1 MTPGEILSHPWRIDV
16 RALPPYYKGLL
27 SAWVAVDGGF
37 YVPED
42 TLVVTSTTAYTLSS
56 RKTIFGS
63 QAASKMSLRSTVLSA
78 GLALTCHDKLRMG
91 LSVQGIVWQYLLAW
105 LIFR

>member
-1 MTPGEILSHPWRIDV
+1 MTPGEVLSHPWRIDV
-16 RALPPYYKGLL
+16 RALSPYYKALL

-56 RKTIFGS
+56 
-63 QAASKMSLRSTVLSA
+63 
-78 GLALTCHDKLRMG
+78 
-91 LSVQGIVWQYLLAW
+91 
-105 LIFR
+105 

>member
-1 MTPGEILSHPWRIDV
+1 MTPGEILSHQWRIDV

-56 RKTIFGS
+56 
-63 QAASKMSLRSTVLSA
+63 
-78 GLALTCHDKLRMG
+78 
-91 LSVQGIVWQYLLAW
+91 
-105 LIFR
+105 